1 MKHKSMKLVALI
13 LATVLALTGCGKQ
26 EVSESSPALNEIE
39 EPQVLT
45 LLLMYDGFEE
55 DYLSHYEYRGILING
70 EEQTSFDGN
79 EICYNTI
86 GNHLDECAEF
96 FEANKNQ
103 AVEDEVNLRLT
114 TYTEV
119 TDWFPSSF
127 SILTDEGE
135 KSYEI
140 SKVLMRVSTTGVTEE
155 EKDKIKISDL
165 MPNQYGAY
173 SYANSLHFW
182 LFGRETD
189 GAVEEEF
196 TDPNFSLTSEE
207 TEESSEESIEE
218 TETVETETE
227 QDETPLEINMSDYL
241 KSKEIIWLELDPK
254 DLVSGANPTADTHVA
269 GILITEPDGTVKEAR
284 TTVSNFGT
292 LGDFSQKTDE
302 EIKKIA
308 TDFINDF
315 SNYEMVPCMSDAVK
329 KELQKYIA
337 SPHHY
342 TLTGVDINEWRN
354 IKNYLVLSFEST
366 TPEILNQGNMLE
378 GFSVPKDGGYLDFE
392 YGVKQQNIEIYGG
405 GRSQLQINDSFYAYF
420 FGEKAAD
427 YPMVVREPE
436 KTSINTKEKDSPN
449 VLWNPETDLYP
460 EKILIKESEY
470 IDEAMV
476 KETPVK
482 YSSFIRKN
490 LN

>member
-26 EVSESSPALNEIE
+26 EVSESSPAINEIE

-196 TDPNFSLTSEE
+196 TDSNFSLASEE
-207 TEESSEESIEE
+207 TEESSEESTEE
-218 TETVETETE
+218 TTSVEVETEHVK
-227 QDETPLEINMSDYL
+227 ETTLEINMSDYL
-241 KSKEIIWLELDPK
+241 KSKEIIWLELDSK
-254 DLVSGANPTADTHVA
+254 ELSGGGNPTESTHVV
-269 GILITEPDGTVKEAR
+269 GILVTKPDGTLKEAR
-284 TTVSNFGT
+284 TTVSDFGT
-292 LGDFSQKTDE
+292 LGEFSKKTDK

-308 TDFINDF
+308 DDFINDF
-315 SNYEMVPCMSDAVK
+315 SNYEMIPCMSDTVK

-342 TLTGVDINEWRN
+342 TLTGVDVNEWRN
-354 IKNYLVLSFEST
+354 IKNYLVLSFESN
-366 TPEILNQGNMLE
+366 TPEILNYGDMRKSFSLPANGGNI
-378 GFSVPKDGGYLDFE
+378 DFE
-392 YGVKQQNIEIYGG
+392 YGVKQQNISFGG
-405 GRSQLQINDSFYAYF
+405 STCTLQINDSFYAIF
-420 FGEKAAD
+420 RGEQPEN
-427 YPMVVREPE
+427 YPMVVRDE
-436 KTSINTKEKDSPN
+436 KDLQINKDTVDSPN
-449 VLWNPETDLYP
+449 VVWNPDGDLYP
-460 EKILIKESEY
+460 EKVLIKESEY
-470 IDEAMV
+470 IDDAML
-476 KETPVK
+476 KESPVK
-482 YSSFIRKN
+482 YSSFIRKD
-490 LN
+490 

>member
-1 MKHKSMKLVALI
+1 MKLVALI

-26 EVSESSPALNEIE
+26 EVSESSPAINEIE

-196 TDPNFSLTSEE
+196 TDSNFSLASEE
-207 TEESSEESIEE
+207 TEESSEESTEE
-218 TETVETETE
+218 TTSVEVETEHVK
-227 QDETPLEINMSDYL
+227 ETTLEINMSDYL
-241 KSKEIIWLELDPK
+241 KSKEIIWLELDSK
-254 DLVSGANPTADTHVA
+254 ELSGGGNPTESTHVV
-269 GILITEPDGTVKEAR
+269 GILVTKPDGTLKEAR
-284 TTVSNFGT
+284 TTVSDFGT
-292 LGDFSQKTDE
+292 LGEFSKKTDK

-308 TDFINDF
+308 DDFINDF
-315 SNYEMVPCMSDAVK
+315 SNYEMIPCMSDTVK

-342 TLTGVDINEWRN
+342 TLTGVDVNEWRN
-354 IKNYLVLSFEST
+354 IKNYLVLSFESN
-366 TPEILNQGNMLE
+366 TPEILNYGDMRKSFSLPANGGNI
-378 GFSVPKDGGYLDFE
+378 DFE
-392 YGVKQQNIEIYGG
+392 YGVKQQNISFGG
-405 GRSQLQINDSFYAYF
+405 STCTLQINDSFYAIF
-420 FGEKAAD
+420 RGEQPEN
-427 YPMVVREPE
+427 YPMVVRDE
-436 KTSINTKEKDSPN
+436 KDLQINKDTVDSPN
-449 VLWNPETDLYP
+449 VVWNPDGDLYP
-460 EKILIKESEY
+460 EKVLIKESEY
-470 IDEAMV
+470 IDDAML
-476 KETPVK
+476 KESPVK
-482 YSSFIRKN
+482 YSSFIRKD
-490 LN
+490 